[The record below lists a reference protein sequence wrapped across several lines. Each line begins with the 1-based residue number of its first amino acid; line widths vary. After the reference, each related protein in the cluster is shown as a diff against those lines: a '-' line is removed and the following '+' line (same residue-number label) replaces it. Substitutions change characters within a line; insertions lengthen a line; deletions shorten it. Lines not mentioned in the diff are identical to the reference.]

1 MSSQLIRQGEVVR
14 VTTGM
19 WTNNITLFLFDH
31 QIVYCKKVIVNMVK
45 IVSINIFEVK
55 CLQDHISNLLIRD
68 KKIIALKLLLEN

>member
-45 IVSINIFEVK
+45 IVSINVIKNIFEVK
-55 CLQDHISNLLIRD
+55 CLQDHI
-68 KKIIALKLLLEN
+68 